1 MFSNFNGTSGDVDV
15 VTHEAG
21 HALNAYLIANN
32 RFALELGCG
41 GMETAETHSMSME
54 FFAWPYLDGFFPKV
68 GDAQRY
74 RFQHALDALSFL
86 PYGTMVDEFQ
96 HRIYAEPDLTPA
108 GRNAVWLELEAKYRP
123 YIDQR
128 GIPYLERGTRWQ
140 YQMHIYE
147 TPFYY
152 IDYCLAQTAAFQ
164 FLLASQA
171 DYADAFARYLHL
183 SEQGGEKLWTDL
195 LTEAGFRSPFAPG
208 ALAQL
213 AAQVEPL
220 IRRQNI

>member
-1 MFSNFNGTSGDVDV
+1 
-15 VTHEAG
+15 
-21 HALNAYLIANN
+21 
-32 RFALELGCG
+32 
-41 GMETAETHSMSME
+41 
-54 FFAWPYLDGFFPKV
+54 
-68 GDAQRY
+68 
-74 RFQHALDALSFL
+74 
-86 PYGTMVDEFQ
+86 MVDEFQ

-164 FLLASQA
+164 FLLASQD
-171 DYADAFARYLHL
+171 DYANAFARYLHL
-183 SEQGGEKLWTDL
+183 SEQGGEKLWTEL
-195 LTEAGFRSPFAPG
+195 LTEAVFRSPFAPG